1 MGCHGV
7 TSLKELVCVCVYSPQ
22 LVWSL
27 SDAPC
32 NHLFTFV
39 VMGLRDVCGCVFG
52 VCVQLALGWST
63 LEVLPYYLVGR

>member
-1 MGCHGV
+1 M
-7 TSLKELVCVCVYSPQ
+7 SVYTHHSWFGRC
-22 LVWSL
+22 LMHL
-27 SDAPC
+27 D

-52 VCVQLALGWST
+52 VCVQLALEWST